1 MAEAPLSIQDMM
13 NAALRKAQMQHL
25 QLELEVR
32 FKKNMEVF
40 REVAK
45 PIYEQFIEY
54 EPQELRLSFDA
65 DGYLNLVNYNLD
77 NRPVYA
83 ENPVAFCEKQFS
95 DFCRAPTLSTIKFGK
110 SKILNE
116 EHHHPRLVNSL
127 IDEFAPLR
135 EHLHYS
141 TDVPIGFMLVT
152 GCGLGY
158 HIERIVNQLDVHNLC
173 IFDPHKDSFYASL
186 HTIDWAPILQKLC
199 QPGRMLKFF
208 IGVEPKDAMADM
220 KLLSDKIGL
229 FNLVYTYLYRHF
241 SSKQEEEFTQL
252 YRKEFHL
259 AASGT
264 GFFDDEQISLAH
276 TVNNINNGCKFFR
289 QGNSKKALPAAFVI
303 GNGPS
308 LDMHIEYIRQHREN
322 AIIFSCGTAISSL
335 FKVGI
340 KPDFHVEMERNSVTA
355 SWIETGT
362 PEEFRRDVSL
372 LCLNTIAPQVVP
384 LFGDACLAVKPN
396 DVGQHVVDGEFPNS
410 GLYPLLLCN
419 PTVTNA
425 GLSFALF
432 MGFKEVYLF
441 GVDLGIRE
449 DGAHHSSLSLYYDL
463 EKKTQKKGFS
473 SFERKAG
480 DYEIPG
486 NFGDKVTTNPI
497 LHGTKTNMEILIRHL
512 KRSDWEFNIY
522 NPNRGALIDGT
533 ITVAQQDLPA
543 PQSEV
548 PKQTAIESIKQNHFC
563 QLPPRTIDETYF
575 REKYLKPF
583 LDLRPKLTMSKKLE
597 TFEDLRAEMLR
608 IFTLVRDIRK
618 TSPVTCMLLRGSV
631 NSLFTLITQAL
642 QFVDDKYIFQDYVQ
656 RARKSYMEMINS
668 AYEMMETK
676 PLQND
681 TSVDT
686 VAVQLKQP

>member
-1 MAEAPLSIQDMM
+1 MAETQSSLQQKL
-13 NAALRKAQMQHL
+13 NAALRKAQMQQL

-32 FKKNMEVF
+32 FKKNMEAF
-40 REVAK
+40 RQAAK
-45 PIYEQFIEY
+45 PIYDQFINY

-65 DGYLNLVNYNLD
+65 DGYLNLVNYNL
-77 NRPVYA
+77 NNKPVYS
-83 ENPVAFCEKQFS
+83 ENPADFCAKQFAEY
-95 DFCRAPTLSTIKFGK
+95 CARPTLSSIRFGK
-110 SKILNE
+110 SKILNT
-116 EHHHPRLVNSL
+116 EHHHPQLVNQML
-127 IDEFAPLR
+127 DEFAPLR
-135 EHLHYS
+135 ESIKYGA
-141 TDVPIGFMLVT
+141 DVPIGFMLIT
-152 GCGLGY
+152 GTGIGY
-158 HIERIVNQLDVHNLC
+158 HIERIVNELDVHNLC
-173 IFDPHKDSFYASL
+173 IFDPHKDSFYAAL
-186 HTIDWAPILQKLC
+186 HTIDWTPILEKLC
-199 QPGRMLKFF
+199 QPGRMFKMF

-229 FNLVYTYLYRHF
+229 FNLVYTFIYRHF
-241 SSKQEEEFTQL
+241 SSKKEEDFVEL

-259 AASGT
+259 SASGT

-276 TVNNINNGCKFFR
+276 TVNNINNGYKFFR
-289 QGNSKKALPAAFVI
+289 QIKPTERLPAAFVI

-355 SWIETGT
+355 SWIEHGT
-362 PEEFRRDVSL
+362 PAEFRHDIAL

-396 DVGQHVVDGEFPNS
+396 DVGQHVVEAEYPGMH
-410 GLYPLLLCN
+410 LHPLLLCN

-425 GLSFALF
+425 GLSFALA
-432 MGFKEVYLF
+432 MGFKEIYLL
-441 GVDLGIRE
+441 GVDLGVRE

-473 SFERKAG
+473 GFERKAG

-486 NFGDKVTTNPI
+486 NFGDKVTTNPV
-497 LHGTKTNMEILIRHL
+497 LHSTKTNMEILIRHL
-512 KRSDWEFNIY
+512 KRSGREFNVY

-533 ITVAQQDLPA
+533 LTVAQADLPPPTAEIPKAEAMAAIKNIHFFKA
-543 PQSEV
+543 PER
-548 PKQTAIESIKQNHFC
+548 H
-563 QLPPRTIDETYF
+563 IDEAYF
-575 REKYLKPF
+575 REKYLVPF
-583 LDLRPKLTMSKKLE
+583 FALRPQLTLGKKLE
-597 TFEDLRAEMLR
+597 TFADLRAEMTR
-608 IFTLVRDIRK
+608 IFRLVRDIK
-618 TSPVTCMLLRGSV
+618 STSPVTCLLLRGSI
-631 NSLFTLITQAL
+631 NSLFTLLTHAL
-642 QFVDDKYIFQDYVQ
+642 LFTRDKQVFQDYVRRG
-656 RARKSYMEMINS
+656 RAGYMDMINT
-668 AYEMMETK
+668 AYGMMETK